1 MRGDLTRRCFMLEP
15 LNDAHRSG
23 IVVSDMDPCLKQV
36 TRIPLQELWRSN
48 GIAIGPR
55 GRTLNSDDIVQLL
68 SKGPIEFVV
77 ADVGRPL
84 VWTDSPSYEFW
95 KTEVKPHLAEPD
107 SPIILDSF
115 SGGYC
120 YTASQW
126 DDEMRGVRIVL
137 LEKHH

>member
-1 MRGDLTRRCFMLEP
+1 
-15 LNDAHRSG
+15 
-23 IVVSDMDPCLKQV
+23 MDPRLKRV

-55 GRTLNSDDIVQLL
+55 GRTLNSHDIVQRL

-84 VWTDSPSYEFW
+84 LWTASQACYEFW

-107 SPIILDSF
+107 SPIILDTF

-120 YTASQW
+120 YNASQW
-126 DDEMRGVRIVL
+126 NDDMPGVRIVL